1 MARNL
6 QEESF
11 KYSRYTKGAELV
23 GSEGFPKLNP
33 TQAIPSNVI
42 SFNEWRAKGYPK
54 GYWVDHFIYDYFF
67 NCVYVNCDRY
77 LEHYRNTDGVIGT
90 DYSAYRDMPA
100 YHRKESVG
108 RNREIDYYLQSN
120 GVNIIPV
127 VSYAYPRDFEWCLD
141 GLPSNSSVAISTNGS
156 MRNFVSHEMF
166 VEGAI
171 EVQKRLNPSHLVIAG
186 GPVPELDALF
196 DNIVYYPNF
205 SQRLSMRRR
214 ENG

>member
-1 MARNL
+1 MFHNR

-11 KYSRYTKGAELV
+11 KYSKYIKGAELV
-23 GSEGFPKLNP
+23 GSEGFPKLSP
-33 TQAIPSNVI
+33 TQAIPNNVI
-42 SFNEWRAKGYPK
+42 SFNEWRAKQYPK

-67 NCVYVNCDRY
+67 NCVYLNCDRY
-77 LEHYRNTDGVIGT
+77 LDYYRKADGVIGT

-100 YHRKESVG
+100 CHRKENVG

-120 GVNIIPV
+120 GVNVIPV
-127 VSYAYPRDFEWCLD
+127 ASYAYPRDFDWCLD

-156 MRNFVSHEMF
+156 MRNFVSREMF
-166 VEGAI
+166 IDGAI
-171 EVQKRLNPSHLVIAG
+171 EVQKRLDPSHLIIAG

-214 ENG
+214 KNG